1 MATETVR
8 EARIGDH
15 VKVVSGPHEG
25 RSGILTQLR
34 EIQAPWKDAE
44 WYAVIAF
51 EQERAD
57 ETKYTDH
64 IATPLR
70 RVKPIQ

>member
-1 MATETVR
+1 MAETR

-34 EIQAPWKDAE
+34 EVQPEWKEAE
-44 WYAVIAF
+44 WYAVIAY
-51 EQERAD
+51 E
-57 ETKYTDH
+57 ETNSDNVKYTDH
-64 IATPLR
+64 IACPLR
-70 RVKPIQ
+70 RVKPVQ